1 MAVSSVP
8 RAMRFVSLP
17 RKLGNLRNY
26 LLPFASLKRSETALR
41 QSEQRLRAVIGDAP
55 VILWA
60 MDRQGVIT
68 LVEGSGLDYL
78 GTNPGQL
85 VGRSVFRVFRN
96 MPQIMQDSRRA
107 LAGAALTSIVEIDQL
122 TFESRY
128 SPVLDE
134 NGVVSGIIG
143 VAIDITD
150 RRRAEKA
157 LSQSETNYRTLVE
170 SSPDGVVSVNTEG
183 HIIDCNQSICRLL
196 GYSKE
201 EIVGKRFR
209 HLLANPRKEDLEFYY
224 SQVTENI
231 QLEDEFELRHKDG
244 QAIPVWA
251 KMVWLLDSSGCFDHS
266 VVYLRDIA
274 ERKKVDQLKDEFI
287 GLVSHELRSPLTV
300 IMGAIHTALSE
311 RDRLSREETRQLLQD
326 AALVY
331 CLVNSFTI

>member
-1 MAVSSVP
+1 MAVSSVL
-8 RAMRFVSLP
+8 RAMRFVSLT

-26 LLPFASLKRSETALR
+26 LFPFASLKRSETALR
-41 QSEQRLRAVIGDAP
+41 QSEQRLRAVIADAP

-68 LVEGSGLDYL
+68 LVEGSGLDHL
-78 GTNPGQL
+78 GMNPGQL

-96 MPQIMQDSRRA
+96 MPQVMQDSRRS
-107 LAGAALTSIVEIDQL
+107 LAGAALASIVEIDQS

-134 NGVVSGIIG
+134 NGEVSGVIG

-157 LSQSETNYRTLVE
+157 LSQSETDYRTLVE
-170 SSPDGVVSVNTEG
+170 SSPDGIVSVNAEG
-183 HIIDCNQSICRLL
+183 SIIDCNKSICQLL

-209 HLLANPRKEDLEFYY
+209 HLLATPRKEDLEFYY

-251 KMVWLLDSSGCFDHS
+251 KMVWLLDSSGRFDRS

-274 ERKKVDQLKDEFI
+274 ERKKVDQL
-287 GLVSHELRSPLTV
+287 
-300 IMGAIHTALSE
+300 
-311 RDRLSREETRQLLQD
+311 
-326 AALVY
+326 
-331 CLVNSFTI
+331 